1 MMARLLRF
9 CGLALLGLLAGGVLW
24 MPADWSPWWVLLLP
38 LGLLALLAAVLAGE
52 FAWLW
57 ATSAAQPAPPPT
69 WPVLV
74 AAWWQELGAT
84 LRLALWR
91 MPTQGA
97 RDDPPDPAGPTILRG
112 LVLVHGY
119 GCNRGLWEGW
129 LKQLAPLQVPCVA
142 VNLEPL
148 FASIAEYGP
157 IIEAAVADLQRQT
170 GRAPILVAHS
180 MGGLAARIWWT
191 QDPTARRL
199 HQLITIGSPHQGTRM
214 AQFGWGANARQMR
227 PQSSWLAGL
236 QALQSAEQTRRTL
249 CFHSDCDNLVFPS
262 AAATLPGADN
272 RQVTGAG
279 HVAMVDHPEI
289 FAAAL
294 RGIRHSD

>member
-1 MMARLLRF
+1 MIARLLRF
-9 CGLALLGLLAGGVLW
+9 CGLALLGLMVADVLG
-24 MPADWSPWWVLLLP
+24 MPADGSPWWVLLLP

-57 ATSAAQPAPPPT
+57 ASSVALPAPPPA

-74 AAWWQELGAT
+74 AAWWLELRAT

-91 MPTQGA
+91 MPALGA
-97 RDDPPDPAGPTILRG
+97 RDDPPGPPGPKIVRG

-119 GCNRGLWEGW
+119 GCNRGLWAAW
-129 LKQLAPLQVPCVA
+129 RKQLAALQVPCVA
-142 VNLEPL
+142 VDLEPL
-148 FASIAEYGP
+148 FASIADYSP

-170 GRAPILVAHS
+170 GRAPVLVAHS

-199 HQLITIGSPHQGTRM
+199 HQLITIGSPHQGTRL
-214 AQFGWGANARQMR
+214 AKFGWGANARQMR
-227 PQSSWLAGL
+227 PQSTWLADL
-236 QALQSAEQTRRTL
+236 QALQSAEQARRTL

-272 RQVTGAG
+272 RQLTGAG
-279 HVAMVDHPEI
+279 HVAMVDHPDI

-294 RGIRHSD
+294 RGIHHSD

>member
-1 MMARLLRF
+1 
-9 CGLALLGLLAGGVLW
+9 LALLSLLVGGALW

-38 LGLLALLAAVLAGE
+38 VGLLALLAAVLAGE
-52 FAWLW
+52 FALSW
-57 ATSAAQPAPPPT
+57 ASSAALPAQQPALPD
-69 WPVLV
+69 LV
-74 AAWWQELGAT
+74 AAWWLEWWVT
-84 LRLALWR
+84 VRLALWR
-91 MPTQGA
+91 MPLPGA
-97 RDDPPDPAGPTILRG
+97 SGRAPCPARPPVMRG

-119 GCNRGLWEGW
+119 GCNRGLWVGW
-129 LKQLAPLQVPCVA
+129 LRQLAQLQVPCVA

-148 FASIAEYGP
+148 FASITDYSP

-214 AQFGWGANARQMR
+214 ANFGWGANARQMR

-236 QALQSAEQTRRTL
+236 HALQSAEQTRRTL
-249 CFHSDCDNLVFPS
+249 CFHSDCDNLIFPS

-272 RQVTGAG
+272 RQVTGVG
-279 HVAMVDHPEI
+279 HVAMVDHPDI
-289 FAAAL
+289 LAAAL
-294 RGIRHSD
+294 RGVRQSD